1 MNGLIPKRSCVNPVL
16 ITTFGLE
23 PPGQKNEGEGAEA
36 VERSDRKGLGN
47 TFPNQYEGA
56 TGHKKMR
63 VKERRPGSEATEG
76 DWGNRSPIKQKVPSG
91 HKKMRV
97 KTLIFLCPKPGSNR
111 HVFLRTLDF
120 ESNASTNSA
129 IRANGLRKNA
139 LNRLDFAKI
148 LQKAELS
155 KCGKR

>member
-23 PPGQKNEGEGAEA
+23 PPG
-36 VERSDRKGLGN
+36 
-47 TFPNQYEGA
+47 T
-56 TGHKKMR
+56 KKMR
-63 VKERRPGSEATEG
+63 VKECRPWSEATESG
-76 DWGNRSPIKQKVPSG
+76 FGKPFPNQAEPTMKVPMG
-91 HKKMRV
+91 TKRDEGEDPH
-97 KTLIFLCPKPGSNR
+97 LFLCPKPGSNR

-139 LNRLDFAKI
+139 SNRLDFAKI

-155 KCGKR
+155 KCAKR

>member
-23 PPGQKNEGEGAEA
+23 PPGQKNEGEGAVA
-36 VERSDRKGLGN
+36 RERSDRKGLGKP
-47 TFPNQYEGA
+47 FPNQTEGA
-56 TGHKKMR
+56 VWAQKN
-63 VKERRPGSEATEG
+63 EG
-76 DWGNRSPIKQKVPSG
+76 EDP
-91 HKKMRV
+91 H
-97 KTLIFLCPKPGSNR
+97 FLCPKPGSNR

-139 LNRLDFAKI
+139 SNRLDFANI

-155 KCGKR
+155 KCGKFK

>member
-23 PPGQKNEGEGAEA
+23 PLGTKRDEGEGAVA
-36 VERSDRKGLGN
+36 RERSDRKGIGETIPQSN
-47 TFPNQYEGA
+47 
-56 TGHKKMR
+56 
-63 VKERRPGSEATEG
+63 RR
-76 DWGNRSPIKQKVPSG
+76 
-91 HKKMRV
+91 
-97 KTLIFLCPKPGSNR
+97 CPKPGSNR

-139 LNRLDFAKI
+139 SNRLDFAKI

-155 KCGKR
+155 KCGKFK